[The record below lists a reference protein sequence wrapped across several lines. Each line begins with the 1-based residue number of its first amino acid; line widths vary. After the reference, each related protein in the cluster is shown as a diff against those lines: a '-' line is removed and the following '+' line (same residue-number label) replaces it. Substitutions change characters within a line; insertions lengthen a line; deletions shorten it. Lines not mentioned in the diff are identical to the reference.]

1 MQKSKNISSSLFL
14 LLTSFIF
21 CANILGINLEEH
33 KYGLNVYK
41 KGNCMGCHSWDGK
54 GGGHGA
60 AVSLRN
66 TELTIN
72 EIINVIK
79 CGRPG
84 TGMPYFLKK
93 AYKEEKCYDTT
104 FEDYD
109 ESNRPVN
116 SQIFLS
122 SKQIEAVSIFV
133 REVLQNKKLDKNY
146 CEYFYKKGSKACLNL
161 KN

>member
-1 MQKSKNISSSLFL
+1 MQKCKNISSSLFFF
-14 LLTSFIF
+14 LTSFIF
-21 CANILGINLEEH
+21 CTNIFGVNLEEH

-109 ESNRPVN
+109 ESNRPVI
-116 SQIFLS
+116 SQRFLS

-146 CEYFYKKGSKACLNL
+146 CEYFYEKGSKACVNL

>member
-1 MQKSKNISSSLFL
+1 MQKSKNTSYSLFFF
-14 LLTSFIF
+14 LTSFIF
-21 CANILGINLEEH
+21 CTNILGVNLEEH

-72 EIINVIK
+72 DIINVIK

-109 ESNRPVN
+109 SSYRPLT
-116 SQIFLS
+116 SKKFLN

-133 REVLQNKKLDKNY
+133 KEVLQDKDLDENY
-146 CEYFYKKGSKACLNL
+146 CEFFFKKGSKVCLNL
-161 KN
+161 KD

>member
-1 MQKSKNISSSLFL
+1 MQKSKNISYSLFFF
-14 LLTSFIF
+14 LTSFIF
-21 CANILGINLEEH
+21 CTNILGVNLEKH

-72 EIINVIK
+72 EIIYVIK

-109 ESNRPVN
+109 EFNRPVN
-116 SQIFLS
+116 SQKFLS

-133 REVLQNKKLDKNY
+133 REVLQNKKLDRNY
-146 CEYFYKKGSKACLNL
+146 CEYFYEKGSKACLNL

>member
-1 MQKSKNISSSLFL
+1 MKINKYISSSLFFL
-14 LLTSFIF
+14 ISSFFF
-21 CANILGINLEEH
+21 CTNILGVNLEKH

-54 GGGHGA
+54 GGGHGG

-116 SQIFLS
+116 SQRFLS

-146 CEYFYKKGSKACLNL
+146 CEYFYEKGSKACLSL